1 MYLPSI
7 AYGAVRNADMEQNSY
22 LPLTVSFI
30 GLYYTKMPSPA
41 QKTAS
46 VSLSQDS
53 QDSQDSHFE
62 YTVLKGFFLQSE
74 DSTDDTKFDFVCLP
88 FPSFSLAFQKF

>member
-22 LPLTVSFI
+22 LPLTISFI

-41 QKTAS
+41 PKTTS
-46 VSLSQDS
+46 VSLSE
-53 QDSQDSHFE
+53 DSQDSHFE

-74 DSTDDTKFDFVCLP
+74 DSTDDTKFDFVCLS
-88 FPSFSLAFQKF
+88 FPCFSSAFQKF